1 MWGKFGLTILLL
13 LVVSGSAWA
22 DGEGGKNLALTRAEV
37 KELKTLLTDLVAAI
51 GQPPTGYV
59 RLEENFDLPTDYRVH
74 GSGGR
79 FYPLSPGLRLKF
91 GTDLKAAEESSEAA
105 EKDLERKMME
115 AVAKGDYSAIM
126 ELQKGVGTL
135 AVQDADTKSAAKKPI
150 AITLEANDYRD
161 SAIDPDGVIFEK
173 KGLIALKEP
182 AESGLAHIVIYFDPV
197 ALKQTETLSRVELP
211 YPDDGLKAKN
221 IINNIIIEF
230 EGPEAEVASWAG
242 QVNTAAVLGKIK

>member
-51 GQPPTGYV
+51 GQPPAGYV
-59 RLEENFDLPTDYRVH
+59 RLEENFNLPTDYRVH

-91 GTDLKAAEESSEAA
+91 GTDLKAAGKSSETA
-105 EKDLERKMME
+105 EQDLQRKFLE
-115 AVAKGDYSAIM
+115 ANAKGDYQAMMGYQQEMSALG
-126 ELQKGVGTL
+126 LQKMNT
-135 AVQDADTKSAAKKPI
+135 DAAAKNPI
-150 AITLEANDYRD
+150 AISLQVNNYRD

-211 YPDDGLKAKN
+211 YPDDGVKAKN
-221 IINNIIIEF
+221 TISNVIIEF